1 VFFVVKIRGYGN
13 TKERRMQFFKKFVL
27 CVGVSQVFVILVMI
41 WKIKGQKK
49 LFNGDLTV
57 KLYTRSLIK
66 REDV

>member
-1 VFFVVKIRGYGN
+1 MVKIRGYGN
-13 TKERRMQFFKKFVL
+13 TKERRMQFFKKFVFI
-27 CVGVSQVFVILVMI
+27 CRRFVGICSAGDDMG
-41 WKIKGQKK
+41 IKGQKK